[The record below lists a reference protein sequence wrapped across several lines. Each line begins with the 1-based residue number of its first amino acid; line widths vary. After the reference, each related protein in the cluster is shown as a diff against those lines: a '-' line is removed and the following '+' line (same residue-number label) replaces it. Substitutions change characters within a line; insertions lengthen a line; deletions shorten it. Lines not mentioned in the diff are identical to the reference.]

1 MFMKF
6 IVYSI
11 SLFAAALG
19 TILSSFL
26 IDANII
32 NLPELIVAIIW
43 FLISFV
49 TYISAKN
56 LKDEKW
62 FKLISIDFFL
72 TWAFTTIGVL
82 IGVLVWTLIDFGSV
96 SIDFDAM
103 MNLFFFTLPFSLGP
117 TATTSMGLR
126 D

>member
-1 MFMKF
+1 MKF
-6 IVYSI
+6 IVYII

-26 IDANII
+26 LDANII

-43 FLISFV
+43 FLISFI
-49 TYISAKN
+49 TYISAKK

-82 IGVLVWTLIDFGSV
+82 IGVIVWTLIDSGSV
-96 SIDFDAM
+96 AVNIDTM
-103 MNLFFFTLPFSLGP
+103 VNLFFVTLPFALGP

>member
-1 MFMKF
+1 MKF
-6 IVYSI
+6 IVYII

-26 IDANII
+26 INANII

-43 FLISFV
+43 FLISFI
-49 TYISAKN
+49 TYISAKK

-62 FKLISIDFFL
+62 FKLISLDFFL

-82 IGVLVWTLIDFGSV
+82 IGVIVWILIDTGAVSV
-96 SIDFDAM
+96 NFDNM
-103 MNLFFFTLPFSLGP
+103 VNLFFITLPFSLGP